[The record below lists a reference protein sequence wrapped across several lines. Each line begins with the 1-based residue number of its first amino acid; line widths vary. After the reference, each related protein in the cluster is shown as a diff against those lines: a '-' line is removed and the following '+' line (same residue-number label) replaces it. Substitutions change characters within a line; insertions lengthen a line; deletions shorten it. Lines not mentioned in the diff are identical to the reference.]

1 MKSNH
6 GKIVLLFLFLCISS
20 ISIGCNN
27 NSPGSET
34 EAIPT
39 ETSIVLQPTMTLS
52 PIPSPTVEPPL
63 VILLAPAG
71 SDKTILEEMQ
81 AILEDLTAREG
92 FQLETRKEIIEG
104 GINENVKLVVILSPL
119 LEMLDLISEYPETIF
134 LAIGF
139 PDLEAANNMFV
150 IKSSGGRADQQAFL
164 AGYIAAVI
172 TPDWRVGIISQADSA
187 DGQAATQGFSNGVI
201 FYCGLCR
208 PAYPPFN
215 QYPMTVELPIGSNQE
230 QQIAVADAL
239 INSAVETV
247 YIAPGAGSSE
257 LFGYFVDHG
266 VKLIGAELP
275 SPQIQDHWI
284 VTIRTDLKDTI
295 EQNWENL
302 LTGQSG
308 YNLGSPLVLM
318 DINESLFSP
327 GKQEFVNRLL
337 GDLLNGYIDTGVS
350 H

>member
-20 ISIGCNN
+20 IFIGCNN
-27 NSPGSET
+27 NPPGAET
-34 EAIPT
+34 EGIPT
-39 ETSIVLQPTMTLS
+39 ETSSELQPTATFS
-52 PIPSPTVEPPL
+52 PIPSPTAEPPL
-63 VILLAPAG
+63 VILLAPVG

-81 AILEDLTAREG
+81 AIFGDLTAREG
-92 FQLETRKEIIEG
+92 FRLETRKEIIEG
-104 GINENVKLVVILSPL
+104 GINENVELVVILSPYQDIL
-119 LEMLDLISEYPETIF
+119 GLISKYPETIF

-139 PDLEAANNMFV
+139 PDLEASNNMFV
-150 IKSSGGRADQQAFL
+150 INSSGGRPDQQAFL

-172 TPDWRVGIISQADSA
+172 TPDWRVGIISQSNSDE
-187 DGQAATQGFSNGVI
+187 GQAATQGFSNGVF

-208 PAYPPFN
+208 PAYPPYN
-215 QYPMTVELPIGSNQE
+215 QYPMTVELPLSSSQD

-247 YIAPGAGSSE
+247 YIAPGTGSSE
-257 LFGYFVDHG
+257 LFEYFVDHG
-266 VKLIGAELP
+266 IKLIGAELP
-275 SPQIQDHWI
+275 PLPIQDHWI
-284 VTIRTDLKDTI
+284 VTIRTDLKDTL

-302 LTGQSG
+302 LSGQSG

-327 GKQEFVNRLL
+327 GKQEYVNRLFE
-337 GDLLNGYIDTGVS
+337 DLLNGFIDTGVS
-350 H
+350 P